1 MEKGVFKV
9 LTDAVSGVKEVGI
22 YPTMDDAVADF
33 KEHVACYISFVE
45 FGSYKKP
52 ELILRRR
59 LVACGA
65 PTYRPK
71 STFDI
76 NPKYAAKYADELVTA
91 TGSTDLSEYVVNY
104 NNRYF

>member
-22 YPTMDDAVADF
+22 YPTMNDAVADF
-33 KEHVACYISFVE
+33 KECCASYINFVE

-59 LVACGA
+59 FVAYGV
-65 PTYRPK
+65 